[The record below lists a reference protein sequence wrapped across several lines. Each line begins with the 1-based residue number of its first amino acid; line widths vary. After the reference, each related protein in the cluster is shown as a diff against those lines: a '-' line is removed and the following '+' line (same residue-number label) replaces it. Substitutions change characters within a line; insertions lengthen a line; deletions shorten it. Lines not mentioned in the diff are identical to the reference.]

1 MPGAPCSFNTT
12 TPCPYLGA
20 PRFRCRLTR
29 AVQKKSKPI
38 KNSSYAELLPRF
50 RKALLRN
57 AFYRE
62 REYVRQASLRLI
74 AVVRH
79 FRLKHGDAD
88 GLQHSFS
95 ACS

>member
-1 MPGAPCSFNTT
+1 MQFQYHHTVPLPGSSALSMQIDAS
-12 TPCPYLGA
+12 GA
-20 PRFRCRLTR
+20 
-29 AVQKKSKPI
+29 KKSKPI